1 VIQLNAK
8 QAAAIE
14 AVKMVMD
21 GQVVGLGSGSTAELF
36 IHELGKRIQ
45 TEGLDVVG
53 VPTSE
58 RSRIVGGEAGIPI
71 STLEEHDHIDLT
83 VDGADEVD
91 PNLDLIK
98 GLGGALLRE
107 KIIAAATQKEVIVID
122 ETKLVHQLGTKSP
135 LPVEIVQFSH
145 GHISRELSKL
155 RCTPTLRQRGAEP
168 YVTDNGNYILDCS
181 FKGIENP
188 DKLDAVLHS
197 TPGVVETGLFLEMA
211 DTVIIGSS
219 TGVRIMKRKERPAK
233 KSLR

>member
-1 VIQLNAK
+1 MIQLNAK